1 MAGVMPRRPISSED
15 TLTALLDTAERLF
28 REVGYGKTTVSD
40 IAAALGM
47 SSANVYR
54 FFPSKSAI
62 NNAIC
67 DRMLGQLLAAM
78 KDAAAQPGT
87 AAMRLETVIMVC
99 HERHRT
105 MLTDEKRVFDMV
117 YAAMEEHW
125 DAIETHIAEC
135 DAVVAGVIRDGI
147 GSGEFAPGDPDAL
160 AETVMSACCSLF
172 HPVLVAQCAT
182 DPAEQALMARRLVWL
197 SVAALT
203 NTKRSPMP

>member
-1 MAGVMPRRPISSED
+1 MPRRPVPSED

-67 DRMLGQLLAAM
+67 DRKLGQLMAAM
-78 KDAAAQPGT
+78 KDAAAQPG
-87 AAMRLETVIMVC
+87 AAATRLESVIMVC
-99 HERHRT
+99 HERHLA

-125 DAIETHIAEC
+125 EAIETHLAEC

-147 GSGEFAPGDPDAL
+147 ASGEFAPGDPDAL
-160 AETVMSACCSLF
+160 AATLTGACCSLF

-197 SVAALT
+197 AVAALT